1 MKELGYELLHDPRR
15 NKGTAFTEDERA
27 RYRLH
32 GLLPGEV
39 ESMETQLLR
48 VKEQVD
54 HFAYPINKY
63 VYLLQLLDNNET
75 LFYRTI
81 MSDPVKYMPL
91 VYTPTVGDACM
102 QFGHILRR
110 PRGMYISYKDKDRI
124 KEILWNW
131 PEEDVRVAVVTDGE
145 RILGLGDLGISGMG
159 IPIGKLCLY
168 TACAGVP
175 PEYTIPITLDVGTNN
190 KNLLSD
196 PLYSGIKEPRIKG
209 KEYDDFIEAFV
220 NAINEVYPKVCIQ
233 WEDFAGPNAIRILE
247 KYRERVCTFNDDI
260 QGTASVIAGGL
271 LTACRFSGVP
281 LKEHKFLFL
290 GAGAAA
296 VGIAD
301 LIAKVMMKE
310 GESKEKA
317 YSHCWLFDRKGLV
330 VRSRTDLAE
339 YKIPFAR
346 DNEQVGSFIEAINL
360 IKPTS
365 IIGVSTIR
373 GAFNKEVIELVS
385 SLNERPIIFPCSNP
399 TSHSECTA
407 DEAIKW
413 SNGKVIFASGSPFD
427 PVVYQGK
434 TYYPSQGNNVYIF
447 PAVALAIFATEAKRV
462 TDGMFIEASYALAEQ
477 TTAEDL
483 EKGLIFQPMSNI
495 LQVATKIAIKVADY
509 VFDNDLAGV
518 PRPDNMEA
526 FIKCRMYK
534 PEYN

>member
-1 MKELGYELLHDPRR
+1 MKESGYDLLHDPRR
-15 NKGTAFTEDERA
+15 NKGTAFTEEERS

-39 ESMETQLLR
+39 ETMETQLLR
-48 VKEQVD
+48 IKEQVD

-75 LFYRTI
+75 LFYKTI

-131 PEEDVRVAVVTDGE
+131 PEENVRVAVVTDGE

-175 PEYTIPITLDVGTNN
+175 PEYTMPVTLDVGTNN
-190 KNLLSD
+190 KNLLND
-196 PLYSGIKEPRIKG
+196 PLYSGIKERRITG

-220 NAINEVYPKVCIQ
+220 SALNEVYPKICIQ

-247 KYRERVCTFNDDI
+247 KYRDRVCTFNDDI

-271 LTACRFSGVP
+271 LTACRFSGTP
-281 LKEHKFLFL
+281 LKDHRFLFL

-301 LIAKVMMKE
+301 LLAKVMIKE
-310 GESKEKA
+310 GESAEDA
-317 YSHCWLFDRKGLV
+317 YSHSWLFDRKGLV
-330 VRSRTDLAE
+330 VRSRTDLAD

-346 DNEQVGSFIEAINL
+346 EGKEISDFTEAINE
-360 IKPTS
+360 IKPTA

-373 GAFNKEVIELVS
+373 GAFSREVIETIS
-385 SLNERPIIFPCSNP
+385 GMNERPIIFPCSNP

-407 DEAIKW
+407 DEAIRW
-413 SNGKVIFASGSPFD
+413 SKGKVIFASGSPFD

-434 TYYPSQGNNVYIF
+434 KYYPSQGNNVYIF

-495 LQVATKIAIKVADY
+495 LEVATKIAVRVAKY
-509 VFDNDLAGV
+509 VFENNLARV
-518 PRPDNMEA
+518 PEPECLEK
-526 FIKCRMYK
+526 FIKSKMYR